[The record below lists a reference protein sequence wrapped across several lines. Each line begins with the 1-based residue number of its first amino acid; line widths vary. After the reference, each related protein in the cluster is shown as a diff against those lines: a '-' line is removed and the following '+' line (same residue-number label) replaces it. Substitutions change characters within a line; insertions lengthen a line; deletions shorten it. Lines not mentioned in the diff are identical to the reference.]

1 MRHSRAMLAAM
12 HEEPKLTAAQAGAK
26 GGLARNH
33 SLSKERRAEIA
44 KLAAASRWK
53 MPRALR
59 SAPLRIADFEIECA
73 VLDDA
78 TNTRVISETRF
89 MAAMGMYRSGAL
101 SNRRSAEGGSA
112 RTPLFLA
119 YKNLKPFIDKHLT
132 PEHFRP
138 IHYVTPEGSMATSG
152 ISAEALPRI
161 CKVWIDAARG
171 GHLGK
176 RQREIAVKAEALYD
190 GFAYTGL
197 VALID
202 EATGFQHERGER
214 ALAEILEKFV
224 QKELRPWV
232 STFPSDY
239 YREMFRLRGW
249 TFPNLPAEQQ
259 RRPMLVGKITNDI
272 VYARLGPAIRDT
284 LHKLT
289 PRDEKGRLK
298 NKLFQRLTN
307 DVGHPK
313 LREHL
318 AKVVTVMQLSPTW
331 PAFMENM
338 NRLMPPYKDLP
349 PLLKLLEED
358 E

>member
-1 MRHSRAMLAAM
+1 MLTAM
-12 HEEPKLTAAQAGAK
+12 HDDSSKLTAAEAGAK
-26 GGLARNH
+26 GGEARKQK
-33 SLSKERRAEIA
+33 LSGARRAEIA
-44 KLAAASRWK
+44 KLAAASRWG

-59 SAPLRIADFEIECA
+59 TAILKIGDIEIECA

-78 TNTRVISETRF
+78 TNTRVLSETRL

-101 SNRRSAEGGSA
+101 STRRSKAKGGGA
-112 RTPLFLA
+112 PQPLFLA
-119 YKNLKPFIDKHLT
+119 YKNLKPFIDLHLT
-132 PEHFRP
+132 PEHFKTFP
-138 IHYVTPEGSMATSG
+138 YVTPEGSMATSG
-152 ISAEALPRI
+152 ISAEALPKI
-161 CKVWIDAARG
+161 CKVWIDADKAG
-171 GHLGK
+171 VLGP
-176 RQREIAVKAEALYD
+176 RQQLIAAKFDALFS

-214 ALAEILEKFV
+214 ALAEILERFV
-224 QKELRPWV
+224 QKELRQWV

-259 RRPMLVGKITNDI
+259 KRPILVGKITNDI
-272 VYARLGPAIRDT
+272 VYARLAPGVRAT
-284 LHKLT
+284 LHHLT
-289 PRDEKGRLK
+289 PRDAKGRLK
-298 NKLFQRLTN
+298 NKLFQRLTE

-318 AKVVTVMQLSPTW
+318 AKVVTVMQLAPDWPT
-331 PAFMENM
+331 FMTNM
-338 NRLMPPYKDLP
+338 NRLMPVYRDLP
-349 PLLKLLEED
+349 PLLKLLEQD